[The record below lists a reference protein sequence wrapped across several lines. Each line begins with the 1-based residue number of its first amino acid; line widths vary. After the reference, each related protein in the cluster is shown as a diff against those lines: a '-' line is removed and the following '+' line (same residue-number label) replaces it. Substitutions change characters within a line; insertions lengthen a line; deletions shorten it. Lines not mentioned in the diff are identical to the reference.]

1 MLAYLGLRS
10 TAPEMLYFVA
20 GLAFTA
26 SCAFGMATDAIMR
39 GIGFGVIGNAII
51 GTAGAVIGAHLWIER
66 TSYGRP
72 KLRAC
77 APASMRR
84 HGGHAPFAPRR
95 LAQEGGRPR
104 LKGASERRATAL
116 HHDRRFSRAVV
127 REGMA

>member
-51 GTAGAVIGAHLWIER
+51 GTVGAVIGAHLWLER
-66 TSYGRP
+66 TSYGAQSSELVP
-72 KLRAC
+72 LLLCAAMAGTLLLLLAALLKKAVARA
-77 APASMRR
+77 
-84 HGGHAPFAPRR
+84 
-95 LAQEGGRPR
+95 
-104 LKGASERRATAL
+104 
-116 HHDRRFSRAVV
+116 
-127 REGMA
+127 